1 MNSIA
6 SLVNKRGWNT
16 KRNREEREE
25 KKEVF
30 SRRRQIKEADEMKL
44 LFELLNSSFD
54 FEQFSFLLESFKDT
68 VRGKETKLHVSIF
81 IH

>member
-16 KRNREEREE
+16 KRNREER
-25 KKEVF
+25 KKKNVF

-68 VRGKETKLHVSIF
+68 DRGKETKLHVSIF